1 MGTLRQVCRC
11 AQRPVLTRLTADPAV
26 ALPFP
31 AVTVCSLNR
40 ARCDSMAAL
49 WHEAVQ
55 AQTAEAANLLRLLQM
70 ARCPQVLGG
79 HQHSYDNSEAFP
91 LFCSSFTQQEEAD
104 SEENAFNRRM
114 DFLAAYLSFSK
125 EQRAL
130 MGDSF
135 QQLVISCQFSGTSC
149 LSESQYFARSVH
161 SGYGNC
167 YTFTT
172 NRKTVLP
179 GKEYGLSLQLSLSRE
194 QQLRATLS
202 PEVGARL
209 IIHSPQLAPM
219 PDEAGLNVPPGVA
232 TSVALQQV
240 EIIRKELPYTTNC
253 SSTWER
259 TWYASYVGETFKYSL
274 ERLQYLPTTSSVV
287 PVSSSQKVSLGVTN
301 AESDTVAE
309 NAAEVPKEAIL
320 TEVEST
326 AASEE
331 PHSVTA
337 EVTPPALEPAPT
349 AVTPSPSPAV
359 AAQTTSPAIAEET
372 PSATAEATPPAV
384 EPVPIAAAPSPT
396 PAVAEPTPLPVIT
409 ETTPPPA
416 ATKPTSPTAETL
428 PAPPPSPSRVA
439 EKNRPVTRCRRICL
453 QIAFEE
459 KCQCTHPNYMDLDR
473 GKPPCNLTSD
483 SSDSHCAFTVL
494 EEFEHRLRACSCN
507 VDCREVTYQ
516 TSISTAI
523 WPTDSTWCTVAKRFT
538 LVGNCDNVT
547 EGNHGA
553 KLHPEKQIIK
563 DNALKIDVYFENLR
577 VQQTVQTAAYEPQ
590 AFVASLGGALSLYLG
605 ISLLMLV
612 EVVELIIR
620 VISDL
625 YNHFRKQT
633 QMHPKT
639 KGHNLNSAFAH
650 KGRSEVRTSQLRP
663 AFVW

>member
-1 MGTLRQVCRC
+1 
-11 AQRPVLTRLTADPAV
+11 
-26 ALPFP
+26 
-31 AVTVCSLNR
+31 
-40 ARCDSMAAL
+40 
-49 WHEAVQ
+49 
-55 AQTAEAANLLRLLQM
+55 
-70 ARCPQVLGG
+70 
-79 HQHSYDNSEAFP
+79 
-91 LFCSSFTQQEEAD
+91 
-104 SEENAFNRRM
+104 M

-135 QQLVISCQFSGTSC
+135 QQLVVSCQFSGTSC

-209 IIHSPQLAPM
+209 LIHSPQLAPM

-240 EIIRKELPYTTNC
+240 EIIRKALPYTTNC

-259 TWYASYVGETFKYSL
+259 TWYASYVGETYNYSL
-274 ERLQYLPTTSSVV
+274 E
-287 PVSSSQKVSLGVTN
+287 
-301 AESDTVAE
+301 
-309 NAAEVPKEAIL
+309 
-320 TEVEST
+320 
-326 AASEE
+326 
-331 PHSVTA
+331 
-337 EVTPPALEPAPT
+337 
-349 AVTPSPSPAV
+349 
-359 AAQTTSPAIAEET
+359 
-372 PSATAEATPPAV
+372 
-384 EPVPIAAAPSPT
+384 
-396 PAVAEPTPLPVIT
+396 
-409 ETTPPPA
+409 
-416 ATKPTSPTAETL
+416 
-428 PAPPPSPSRVA
+428 
-439 EKNRPVTRCRRICL
+439 RCRRICL

-483 SSDSHCAFTVL
+483 SSDSQCAFTVL

-538 LVGNCDNVT
+538 LVDNCENVT

-553 KLHPEKQIIK
+553 KFHPEKQIIK

-639 KGHNLNSAFAH
+639 KGHNLNNAFAH
-650 KGRSEVRTSQLRP
+650 TESARNDNASIGNVLGKKMSSASLP
-663 AFVW
+663 L